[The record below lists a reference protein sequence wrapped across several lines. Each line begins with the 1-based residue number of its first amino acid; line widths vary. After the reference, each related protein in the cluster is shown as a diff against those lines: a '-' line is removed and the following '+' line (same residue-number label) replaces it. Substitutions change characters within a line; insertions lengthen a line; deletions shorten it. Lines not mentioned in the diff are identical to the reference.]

1 MKLSN
6 TNLHT
11 IIGYT
16 VILIVVL
23 YLLISPKI
31 GDYSLHI
38 KAVMAQEYE
47 GKVIKKYLNKD
58 IRNEPTVILTNGEE
72 IVFYDYEYYKISI
85 GDSLAKK
92 LNSTILYI
100 YRKDKII
107 KADFK
112 EDIRYF
118 KDKT

>member
-6 TNLHT
+6 TDLLT
-11 IIGYT
+11 IIGYA
-16 VILIVVL
+16 VISLFIL
-23 YLLISPKI
+23 YVIITPKI
-31 GDYSLHI
+31 GDYSIHI

-58 IRNEPTVILTNGEE
+58 IRNEPTVILTNGEK
-72 IVFYDYEYYKISI
+72 IVYYDFEYYKIST
-85 GDSLAKK
+85 GDSLSKK
-92 LNSTILYI
+92 PSSTILYI

-107 KADFK
+107 KLDFK